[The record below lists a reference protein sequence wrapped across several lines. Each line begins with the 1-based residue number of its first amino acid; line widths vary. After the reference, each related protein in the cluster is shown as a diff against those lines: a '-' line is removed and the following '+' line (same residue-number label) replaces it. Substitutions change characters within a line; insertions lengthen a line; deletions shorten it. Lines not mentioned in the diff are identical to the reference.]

1 MPADGLNVARRV
13 TPTRRWY
20 GTGQGHRPPMERG
33 PIWLGLAPARSAA
46 RPRAS
51 PDDPRPDVGDTRS
64 HGGRRRGALRAPLE
78 EEPRVIALPGT
89 RTQASLHP
97 RAVDRAALG
106 RERRR
111 RGAAIGAG
119 GHSHAPTLRR
129 RGSSQNNRRRDRADR
144 WRGAARYG
152 SAREAR
158 EATRLGRHDTADPR
172 RLPRRLQDPRR
183 VGVRRLAHRGRSE
196 EHTSELQSQSNLVCR
211 LLLEKKKKKKNEQFF
226 LKKKK
231 KKKKKN

>member
-1 MPADGLNVARRV
+1 MSWACRRVCRRQRKSIGRSARWPAGAWRACSMPADGLNVARRV
-13 TPTRRWY
+13 TPTGRWY
-20 GTGQGHRPPMERG
+20 GTGLGHRPPVERG

-111 RGAAIGAG
+111 RGAA
-119 GHSHAPTLRR
+119 
-129 RGSSQNNRRRDRADR
+129 
-144 WRGAARYG
+144 RYG
-152 SAREAR
+152 SARAAR

-183 VGVRRLAHRGRSE
+183 VRVRRLAHRGAIALAWSILGR
-196 EHTSELQSQSNLVCR
+196 TAAPRRGATRCR
-211 LLLEKKKKKKNEQFF
+211 
-226 LKKKK
+226 
-231 KKKKKN
+231 